1 MNYQNFRIEIDGRVA
16 IVTIDRPQA
25 LNAMSQTMMEDFG
38 HIMTE
43 LADSSDI
50 GAIVLTGAGEK
61 AFMAGGDIAGMQP
74 LNPFEA
80 RAVALK
86 AQEIYRRIENSPTPV
101 ICALNGYVL
110 GGGCELAMACD
121 IRIAAEHARFGQ
133 PEVKIGIIPGFGG
146 TQRLSRLVG
155 LGAARMMIYT
165 GEMINAAEAL
175 RIGLVDRVVPA
186 ADLLPE
192 AKKLAAAIA
201 EKSAIAIGLAKQAIS
216 NGSSMDLDR
225 ACAYEAEQFGLCF
238 ASHDQKEGMLA
249 FLEKRPAK
257 FEHR

>member
-1 MNYQNFRIEIDGRVA
+1 MNYDNFQVEIDGRVA
-16 IVTIDRPQA
+16 VVTIDNPKA
-25 LNAMSQTMMEDFG
+25 LNAMSQTMMGDFDT
-38 HIMTE
+38 IMTT
-43 LADSSDI
+43 LTGSDEI

-74 LNPFEA
+74 LSAFEA

-86 AQEIYRRIENSPTPV
+86 SQEVFARIERSATPV
-101 ICALNGYVL
+101 ICAVNGYAL

-133 PEVKIGIIPGFGG
+133 PEIKIGIIPGFGG

-155 LGAARMMIYT
+155 LGTARKLVYT
-165 GEMINAAEAL
+165 GDMVAADEAV
-175 RIGLVDRVVPA
+175 RIGLAEMVVPA
-186 ADLLPE
+186 TELLTE

-201 EKSAIAIGLAKQAIS
+201 AKSAIAIGLAKQAIN
-216 NGSSMDLDR
+216 NGYSMDLDR

-249 FLEKRPAK
+249 FLEKREAQ